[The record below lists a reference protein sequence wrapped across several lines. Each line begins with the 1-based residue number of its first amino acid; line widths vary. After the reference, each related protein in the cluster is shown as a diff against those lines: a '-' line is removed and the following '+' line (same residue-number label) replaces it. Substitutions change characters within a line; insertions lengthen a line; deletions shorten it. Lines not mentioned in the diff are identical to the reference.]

1 MLDEG
6 VIKFSSQRREGSV
19 AWSATLDALNR
30 TRTALFDLG
39 LIGVLPDGIGYGNLS
54 LRTDGL
60 QFVISASA
68 TGADRVL
75 RPEQY
80 SLVESFSIAAN
91 SVQSV
96 GRLPASS
103 ESMTH
108 GAIYAANPAVQ
119 CVIHVHSRR
128 LFDWL
133 LHNGW
138 PATPAN
144 VPYGTPAMAD
154 AVTLLMAQQTRLPVL
169 FVMTGHQDGVVAYG
183 GDIAS
188 VYALVRDTFER
199 ITPCNE

>member
-60 QFVISASA
+60 QFVITASA

-80 SLVESFSIAAN
+80 SRVETFSIAAN
-91 SVQSV
+91 SVQSM

-108 GAIYAANPAVQ
+108 GAIYTASPAVQ

-133 LHNGW
+133 LQNGW

-154 AVTLLMAQQTRLPVL
+154 AVTQLMAQQTRLPVL
-169 FVMTGHQDGVVAYG
+169 FAMAGHQDGVVAYG
-183 GDIAS
+183 SDIAS
-188 VYALVRDTFER
+188 VYALVRDIFER
-199 ITPCNE
+199 ITPCKE

>member
-60 QFVISASA
+60 QFVITASA

-80 SLVESFSIAAN
+80 SRVETFSIAAN
-91 SVQSV
+91 SVQSM

-108 GAIYAANPAVQ
+108 GAIYTASPAVQ

-128 LFDWL
+128 LFDCL
-133 LHNGW
+133 LQNGW

-154 AVTLLMAQQTRLPVL
+154 AVTQLMAQQTRLPVL
-169 FVMTGHQDGVVAYG
+169 FAMAGHQDGVVAYG
-183 GDIAS
+183 SDIAS
-188 VYALVRDTFER
+188 VYALVRDIFER
-199 ITPCNE
+199 ITPCKE